1 MSIFRISRHTAKL
14 KNQIE
19 TTTLSQQDTN
29 ISSKTVETK
38 PDDDQIVGI
47 PISDQSSQ
55 QPRES
60 ESVTSGSSSSSVSE
74 SQSQDSISKPFTRE
88 PGGSQVPVAGALF
101 IATCLGS
108 PVCVL
113 AGLKLGMFAAV
124 AGGIMGYTTG
134 KMFAEHE

>member
-19 TTTLSQQDTN
+19 TTTLSQRDTN
-29 ISSKTVETK
+29 ISSKTVETN

-47 PISDQSSQ
+47 PIADQSSQ